1 MQWISGSGS
10 ESELQLRPLKCMSA
24 CLLVFCLTV
33 WLSDCLTVWLSLAG
47 LYAVCLPVEGDVWR
61 RIYKWQETLLKRNKN
76 LRKTRNMNL
85 RVWESMKRDWNER
98 KKYGRE
104 EKWEICV
111 SAAYLI
117 ILCALSP
124 SLARWSGYYGHYGS
138 SAWRSV
144 GPSYYGGEIYFYV

>member
-33 WLSDCLTVWLSLAG
+33 WLSNCLTVFGWTICCLS
-47 LYAVCLPVEGDVWR
+47 VCWGGCMAKNIQV
-61 RIYKWQETLLKRNKN
+61 TRNKN

-85 RVWESMKRDWNER
+85 RVWGSMKRDWNER